1 MGFWGNDKYN
11 QCPPNFP
18 LGSFKAKSTCHPAQ
32 KSHMGEHFI
41 IKQAGDG
48 RKYDKT
54 VGPPSNRNSSG
65 FSGNTT
71 DYPQVLLVWDKGM
84 KK

>member
-1 MGFWGNDKYN
+1 
-11 QCPPNFP
+11 
-18 LGSFKAKSTCHPAQ
+18 
-32 KSHMGEHFI
+32 MGEHFI

-54 VGPPSNRNSSG
+54 VGPPSNRNSSC